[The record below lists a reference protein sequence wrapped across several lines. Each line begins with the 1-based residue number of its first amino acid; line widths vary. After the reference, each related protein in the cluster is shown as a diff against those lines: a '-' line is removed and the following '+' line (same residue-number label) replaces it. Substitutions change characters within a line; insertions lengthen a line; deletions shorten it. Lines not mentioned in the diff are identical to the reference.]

1 MLIIPRVLLDAAIAH
16 AQRHHPVEACGV
28 MPGRQG
34 SDQPWRWIAMANFA
48 ESQTF
53 FQFEPREQLRV
64 WREMD
69 AQQEEP
75 VVIYHSHTASEAYP
89 SKADIEF
96 ANEPQAHYLI
106 LSTAPGCEHPVRSYR
121 IAQGKV
127 IEESLRIIDCDTR
140 VA

>member
-1 MLIIPRVLLDAAIAH
+1 MLIISRALLNAAMAH
-16 AQRHHPVEACGV
+16 AQRQHPIEACGV
-28 MPGRQG
+28 MPGRKG
-34 SDQPWRWIAMANFA
+34 SDLPSRWIAMANFA

-53 FQFEPREQLRV
+53 FQFEPREQLQV

-106 LSTAPGCEHPVRSYR
+106 LSTAAGCEYPIRSYR
-121 IAQGKV
+121 IAEGKV
-127 IEESLRIIDCDTR
+127 FEESLRIIDSDTR
-140 VA
+140 AA